1 LRGEHRYVTIAAEY
15 PPPLRMSRLHLWRY
29 GAALFIAAAVVAS
42 LAASS
47 MADGSRTC
55 GELARRGKAGPQLVT
70 VRADGVGCRR
80 ARQVV
85 QRHIRGQKTKGWR
98 CNSAGSEAWCTRGP
112 ATVAYGPASSV
123 RSCGDVAFI
132 LQSDNGAFA
141 IVAKRTSCRWA
152 RQVARGSRHHGPSRN
167 VSHHYRAAGFNCD
180 GVLFSEAQLPF
191 VLYTCQRGNRTVAF
205 DRT

>member
-1 LRGEHRYVTIAAEY
+1 M
-15 PPPLRMSRLHLWRY
+15 MSRLHLWRY
-29 GAALFIAAAVVAS
+29 GATLFIATAVVVS

-47 MADGSRTC
+47 MANGARTC

-80 ARQVV
+80 ARQVL

-98 CNSAGSEAWCTRGP
+98 CNSAGSEARCTRGS
-112 ATVAYGPASSV
+112 ATAAYGPASSV

-132 LQSDNGAFA
+132 PQSDNGAFG

-152 RQVARGSRHHGPSRN
+152 RRVARGSRHHRPSRN
-167 VSHHYRAAGFNCD
+167 VSHRYRAAGFHCY
-180 GVLFSEAQLPF
+180 GVFFSDDPLPS
-191 VLYTCQRGNRTVAF
+191 VLYSCRRGNRTVAF